1 MFSTREEILA
11 VLKEVDSD
19 LRERNEQL
27 TLSIVGYSAIV
38 MANQNNRGSNDIDV
52 MYSRFS
58 TVLRQHGLEVFDEG
72 YFHFHPQYKSRLTLI
87 EAGFTHL
94 TAYYTDPHDIF
105 LLKLNAFREK
115 DKIDLQYMIENEVV
129 QLPLLDQL
137 FREWNH
143 HWFHDNLEIMNH
155 YSQVRGLYGSN

>member
-11 VLKEVDSD
+11 VLMEVDSD

-38 MANQNNRGSNDIDV
+38 MANRNNRGSNDIDV

-58 TVLRQHGLEVFDEG
+58 TVLRQHGLEVFDEA
-72 YFHFHPQYKSRLTLI
+72 YFHFHPHYKSRLTLI

-94 TAYYTDPHDIF
+94 TAFYTGFTIIWK
-105 LLKLNAFREK
+105 LKIIICK
-115 DKIDLQYMIENEVV
+115 
-129 QLPLLDQL
+129 
-137 FREWNH
+137 
-143 HWFHDNLEIMNH
+143 
-155 YSQVRGLYGSN
+155 